1 MFLTKAGQIGKA
13 LVAEYKKNPLVMET
27 LALLEKGAF
36 GIALSYDKDNEA
48 IVYEAYSKDSTPNE
62 SRYIYLEV
70 AGDGIAVEHIDR
82 NSSFVGLLA
91 EQKALYVYLYE
102 KEMKASMSE
111 LTEIYKPIA
120 NLIKPILPLS
130 SSQIEKR
137 ARIRKDFLAFIKVDE
152 KKKAKE
158 EEEEKYTPLGKI
170 EVALTFRQIIDENK
184 FTAEIVL
191 NDEDDK
197 SIKIENLKTF
207 ISCFVNG
214 EVYKFRRY
222 SLMPSPE
229 VFDETSLEILKFF
242 VNVCNRR
249 QEYNTSTP
257 VTLSISQVAKLL
269 NIVHGK
275 YVHFGNDQFYVD
287 SEMHQAGY
295 KVLPTEELEF
305 QPPLRTVEMFRSFV
319 NSEYII
325 LLDKGAGLIEV
336 YKFANETMGKVY
348 AFFIEHKDVDLS
360 AIKDIIFEKI
370 PLEYSLNGT
379 MPKEENRLRIALYLD
394 MNEEGHITFR
404 TIYSLFGE
412 IKDRDEFDDNY
423 YYKATLSAF
432 DKELENVGGLENGA
446 LKDQDKI
453 LKFLQQDLTKLKSI
467 ADVLLSEK
475 LQNAKVRRPDSFS
488 VSIRNNINWLSVSI
502 KSKQFSA
509 EEISKIL
516 DSYKKKKKYVL
527 LRGDYIL
534 LKDEDLS
541 TASEIKESVKMDNK
555 MEVEEQPIYEAF
567 KLLALEEEGTKIE
580 FNEFVGQIVDDI
592 SNFKEAEISLTKE
605 VKRVVRPYQ
614 EAGIKWLS
622 VLHKYRLGGILA
634 DDMGLG
640 KTLEVI
646 SFLEGL
652 KEEKPSLIIAPKS
665 VIYNWLG
672 EFKRWAPEL
681 EASVIDGT
689 KDERIKAIAKIK
701 NNKKS
706 FFITSYDSLRNDEAL
721 YKNKQFEILI
731 VDEAQYIKNGAA
743 LKSKAV
749 RALNASSR
757 FALTGTPIE
766 NSMADLWAIFDF
778 LMPGYLDSFNIFKTR
793 YILAGDQVKARA
805 SLSKKITP
813 FLLRRTKAE
822 VLKDLPKKTTEIIT
836 ITMNDEARRYY
847 DAILI
852 DTRNK
857 IKQKREDP
865 TKGDKYSEKGLF
877 SVLPLLT
884 RLREVCVDPSA
895 FLDGFSEESA
905 KMMYALS
912 YISVAL
918 EAGHKVLVF
927 SSFTKVLDHL
937 SLLLKEAGTKSYYI
951 YGGVEADDRLS
962 MAESFNTKNDVNVM
976 LVSLKAGGTGLNL
989 HGADIVL
996 HLDPWWNVA
1005 AEEQATDR
1013 AYRIGQKRPVSV
1025 VKLICHNSIEEKVV
1039 QLQENKRELY
1049 NQVIKSGD
1057 EAISRLNIEDIK
1069 FLLS

>member
-1 MFLTKAGQIGKA
+1 
-13 LVAEYKKNPLVMET
+13 MET
-27 LALLEKGAF
+27 LILLEKGAF

-70 AGDGIAVEHIDR
+70 AGDGKAVEHIDR

-257 VTLSISQVAKLL
+257 VTLSITQVAKLL
-269 NIVHGK
+269 NIVRGK

-348 AFFIEHKDVDLS
+348 AFFLEHKDVDLS

-912 YISVAL
+912 YIGVAL